1 MCLPWVGDNHFIA
14 ELSKGFCDPSGLR
27 SCFDRDRWLRYLCEV
42 LSQPGWSH
50 SNCAFFGKFA
60 LFIQAALVSIFAAGI
75 DSNRS

>member
-1 MCLPWVGDNHFIA
+1 MA
-14 ELSKGFCDPSGLR
+14 ELVERFCEPSGLR
-27 SCFDRDRWLRYLCEV
+27 DRFNGDPLSRYLCEV